1 MTVGEGLLE
10 RVAIQGDSPVT
21 EIEAK
26 LVKFRSSTGHEKSG
40 VNMRGPSRKAKYD
53 QVTDS
58 E

>member
-1 MTVGEGLLE
+1 MLE
-10 RVAIQGDSPVT
+10 SNTIQGNSPVS
-21 EIEAK
+21 EINFL
-26 LVKFRSSTGHEKSG
+26 LVGIQSSTGHEKSG